1 MARLPWI
8 TNWHW
13 KYRDKEWDTVD
24 MPEFF
29 GITIYKST
37 TGQYTEEEME
47 EFENSPDM
55 CSEVVH
61 IPVPRKLLFDWWIE
75 QGEHK
80 REFGVGYIPE
90 TEDGLITWLREEYTW
105 DETYDLYDWLKAHN
119 YYWKRLD

>member
-1 MARLPWI
+1 MGNFILGII
-8 TNWHW
+8 TGIVLFVLIVYVTCEISEKN
-13 KYRDKEWDTVD
+13 RDKD
-24 MPEFF
+24 
-29 GITIYKST
+29 IIYVRMTKS
-37 TGQYTEEEME
+37 EME

-61 IPVPRKLLFDWWIE
+61 ITVPRKLLFDWWIE